1 MPMEVKKKD
10 EWSNVKKLIALRW
23 RNGRFVREL
32 LAFFGIGLATELF
45 ILISSWMSGG
55 NRVDSWVNIEKYGDI
70 ENIFLIIY
78 IAQIL
83 FRMGSV
89 LGEDGVSMYPG
100 TVKTRYISRILS
112 DWLVLA
118 AFVAANTLLNLLITG
133 GYMVMAKVTG
143 DFGKVLIVG
152 NLGWTIALT
161 LLGILAIYSVVLFL
175 QTLYER
181 VGALAFWTGAL
192 VLFVWFLAEIY
203 TPLCVVRMC
212 IGIVHHFIFGGGNTM
227 ARILLVT
234 FVVFAVCMLLN
245 FFMVRGIR
253 SWKRERAYNG
263 FIICFVVLF
272 VVGLFIGISYM
283 ETTTDVQE
291 HSNSNITLE
300 EQIEAGNYLVEDSVQ
315 NFDINYKVM
324 SKLNQ
329 SMEKSMENM
338 EDNYSIQ
345 WVSLES
351 AKKAGIV
358 NENLFLQPNE
368 ICIRTVVKNCEVQ
381 GISLTEGFLNAKL
394 TVENGSYQVKEPLKV
409 VLQDNYLRLFQ
420 NVFLSDEEQENLAR
434 LRNDNLGSFLGYFV
448 IYNRE
453 DVVDNAVPMS
463 FYMGNALD
471 EFTSELEE

>member
-10 EWSNVKKLIALRW
+10 EWNNVKKLIALRW

-32 LAFFGIGLATELF
+32 LAFFGIGLAIELF
-45 ILISSWMSGG
+45 VFVSIWMSGG
-55 NRVDSWVNIEKYGDI
+55 EHVDSWVNIEKYGSV
-70 ENIFLIIY
+70 ENTFLIVY
-78 IAQIL
+78 IAHIL
-83 FRMGSV
+83 LRMGSV

-112 DWLVLA
+112 DWLVLV
-118 AFVAANTLLNLLITG
+118 AFVAANTLLNLLVTG
-133 GYMVMAKVTG
+133 GDMVMAKVTG
-143 DFGKVLIVG
+143 NYGKVLIIG
-152 NLGWTIALT
+152 NLGWTIVLT

-192 VLFVWFLAEIY
+192 VLFAYLLVEIS
-203 TPLCVVRMC
+203 TPLCIVRAC
-212 IGIVHHFIFGGGNTM
+212 IGIVHHFIFGGENM
-227 ARILLVT
+227 LARILLVI
-234 FVVFAVCMLLN
+234 FVVFAVCMLLS

-253 SWKRERAYNG
+253 SWKREKAYNG

-272 VVGLFIGISYM
+272 VAGLFIGTSFL
-283 ETTTDVQE
+283 ETTDAGE
-291 HSNSNITLE
+291 DFISSSTLE

-315 NFDINYKVM
+315 NFDIDQKVKR
-324 SKLNQ
+324 KLNR
-329 SMEKSMENM
+329 SMENM

-345 WVSLES
+345 WVSLED
-351 AKKAGIV
+351 AKEAGIV
-358 NENLFLQPNE
+358 SEKLSLQPNE

-394 TVENGSYQVKEPLKV
+394 TMEGGSYQVKEPLKV
-409 VLQDNYLRLFQ
+409 VLQNRYLSLFQ

-434 LRNDNLGSFLGYFV
+434 LRNDNLGNFLGYFV
-448 IYNRE
+448 IYNKE
-453 DVVDNAVPMS
+453 DVVDSEVPMS
-463 FYMGNALD
+463 FYVGNALD